1 MKDYPVEATERFDD
15 AKFHR
20 KYCMSFV
27 KKFIHGNVLEVGAG
41 CGSFTRDYIDNK
53 MNATL
58 TETDNKN
65 FEDLKKNFIN
75 NKNIKIS
82 NKTIFEI
89 EDKFDTILY
98 LHVLEHIEDDRK
110 ELKEVET
117 KLNKGGHL
125 IIMVPR
131 HQKLYSNFDKS
142 IGHFRRYEMNFFEKN
157 FYNLNRKLLKSLDS
171 FGYFLYF
178 LNKLFFKNEKFPSK
192 FKIFIWDKIFN
203 PLSIALDLITNYKI
217 GKCIIAVYKK

>member
-75 NKNIKIS
+75 NKNIKRINLCGVKGVAGIS
-82 NKTIFEI
+82 WIKKNGPSINTGPF
-89 EDKFDTILY
+89 KF
-98 LHVLEHIEDDRK
+98 
-110 ELKEVET
+110 
-117 KLNKGGHL
+117 
-125 IIMVPR
+125 
-131 HQKLYSNFDKS
+131 
-142 IGHFRRYEMNFFEKN
+142 
-157 FYNLNRKLLKSLDS
+157 
-171 FGYFLYF
+171 
-178 LNKLFFKNEKFPSK
+178 
-192 FKIFIWDKIFN
+192 
-203 PLSIALDLITNYKI
+203 
-217 GKCIIAVYKK
+217 

>member
-125 IIMVPR
+125 
-131 HQKLYSNFDKS
+131 KS
-142 IGHFRRYEMNFFEKN
+142 KKMNDILLNKKIVRVYTSKKYHSKN
-157 FYNLNRKLLKSLDS
+157 THGTGCTLSSAIATHLSCGKDLIKSCELGIKYVNDAIRTNLNLGK
-171 FGYFLYF
+171 GNGPINH
-178 LNKLFFKNEKFPSK
+178 LNSITLNNKF
-192 FKIFIWDKIFN
+192 N
-203 PLSIALDLITNYKI
+203 
-217 GKCIIAVYKK
+217 

>member
-142 IGHFRRYEMNFFEKN
+142 IGHFRRYEINF
-157 FYNLNRKLLKSLDS
+157 LKK
-171 FGYFLYF
+171 FL
-178 LNKLFFKNEKFPSK
+178 
-192 FKIFIWDKIFN
+192 
-203 PLSIALDLITNYKI
+203 
-217 GKCIIAVYKK
+217 